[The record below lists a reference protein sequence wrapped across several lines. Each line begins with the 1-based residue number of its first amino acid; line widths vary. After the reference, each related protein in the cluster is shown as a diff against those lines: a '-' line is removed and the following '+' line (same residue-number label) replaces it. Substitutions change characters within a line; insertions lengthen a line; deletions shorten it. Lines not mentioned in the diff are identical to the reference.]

1 MQMFNPPYP
10 AETLREDVLPAL
22 NLTVT
27 EAAQQLGISRVA
39 LSRVLNGN
47 AGISIELARRLE
59 LWLRKPDGSGPTA
72 ETWLRM
78 QLSYDLW
85 QAKQKPTPNVAPAE
99 GRGQLAEA

>member
-1 MQMFNPPYP
+1 MQMFYPPYP

-59 LWLRKPDGSGPTA
+59 LWLRKPDDSGPTA

-78 QLSYDLW
+78 QLSFDLW
-85 QAKQKPTPNVAPAE
+85 QAKQTPTPNVAPAE
-99 GRGQLAEA
+99 ARGQQGKA